1 MNPLITVYITN
12 YNYGSYLKQAID
24 SVLHQTCQDFELL
37 VIDDGSSDDS
47 HAIMAKYE
55 GHPKVSL
62 VFQQNKGLNATNN
75 VAISLA
81 KGKYLIRLDADDFFD
96 PAALGVM
103 SAIMESDE
111 ELGLVFPDYHY
122 VDAKGERIG
131 SHRRHIFDDE
141 VTLYDQPAHGAC
153 TMIRLAFLR
162 ALNGYDES
170 FTCQDGYELWVK
182 FITFHKVTNIS
193 RPLFFYRQHNES
205 LSNDQSRLLFTRKLI
220 KEKFV
225 QTYLKPLSAL
235 LIIPIRARTFED
247 DEHWPLVAAHN
258 HSALGL
264 KVEQCLKT
272 RCAQQ
277 IILVTDTIA
286 LQEKLQDQ
294 YANESKVKVMLRPA
308 EYASQRSRID
318 LTIDLILKEYKEEVD
333 ALGVISIDYPFVDET
348 VIDEAV
354 DTLNIFKSDA
364 VITVTAGKGIYYR
377 HNGQTLKPILDLDQ
391 YTVYER
397 EVLYSGVGGVMV
409 STMMQYKKH
418 HRMIGNRVSH
428 VLLDQRQAFG
438 ITSAFQYELFK
449 SLLQK

>member
-1 MNPLITVYITN
+1 MKPLITVYITN
-12 YNYGSYLKQAID
+12 YNYGSYLMQAID

-37 VIDDGSSDDS
+37 VIDDGSSDNS
-47 HAIMAKYE
+47 HTVMAKYE
-55 GHPKVSL
+55 QHPKVSL
-62 VFQQNKGLNATNN
+62 IYQQNKGLNATNN
-75 VAISLA
+75 VAIGLA
-81 KGKYLIRLDADDFFD
+81 QGKYLIRLDADDFFD

-141 VTLYDQPAHGAC
+141 VTLFDQPAHGAC
-153 TMIRLAFLR
+153 TMIRLSFLK
-162 ALNGYDES
+162 ALHGYDEA

-193 RPLFFYRQHNES
+193 RPLFYYRQHNES
-205 LSNDQSRLLFTRKLI
+205 LSNDQSRLLSTRKLI

-235 LIIPIRARTFED
+235 LIIPIRTRTFVD
-247 DEHWPLVAAHN
+247 DEHWPLISDHA

-264 KVEQCLKT
+264 KVAQCLKT
-272 RCAQQ
+272 RCAHQ
-277 IILVTDTIA
+277 IVLVTDSA
-286 LQEKLQDQ
+286 ELQEKLRIQ
-294 YANESKVKVMLRPA
+294 YAHEPKVNVTLRPV

-318 LTIDLILKEYKEEVD
+318 LTIDLILQETTSDFDVV
-333 ALGVISIDYPFVDET
+333 GVISVDYPFVDET

-354 DTLNIFKSDA
+354 DTLNVFKSDA

-397 EVLYSGVGGVMV
+397 EILYSGVGGVMV
-409 STMMQYKKH
+409 SSMMHYKKH

-449 SLLQK
+449 GMQQK